1 MIKASTLLGT
11 IASLLAAM
19 LLGCVSATVDEMT
32 FLEPTEGIG
41 SSAVVIL
48 GRRHSYKPD
57 TSFEFIGC
65 VAEHIRKGDDTIR
78 VMNEIE
84 FLNATY
90 PWFEPRN
97 APNYVEGWDP
107 QQIDSLL
114 AETLDD
120 LLLKYIVWIEGST
133 SETRTPGSSMSCT
146 VGPGG
151 GGCFGF
157 LTWSNT
163 SEYEA
168 TIWDIESDSEVGKIS
183 ADATGQSYMPA
194 VVVPVPIVAPVFDT
208 ACDSMGDQLLQYFSA
223 QH

>member
-1 MIKASTLLGT
+1 MMKASTLLRT
-11 IASLLAAM
+11 IASLLPAV

-48 GRRHSYKPD
+48 GRRDSYKPD

-65 VAEHIRKGDDTIR
+65 VAEHIRKGDESVR

-84 FLNATY
+84 FLNITY

-97 APNYVEGWDP
+97 APKEVAEWDP
-107 QQIDSLL
+107 YQIDGLL
-114 AETLDD
+114 AEKIED
-120 LLLKYIVWIEGST
+120 LNLKYIVWIEGST
-133 SETRTPGSSMSCT
+133 SEERTPGSSLSCT

>member
-1 MIKASTLLGT
+1 MMKASTLLGT
-11 IASLLAAM
+11 IVSLLPAV

-48 GRRHSYKPD
+48 GRRDSYKPD

-65 VAEHIRKGDDTIR
+65 VAEHIRKGDESVR

-84 FLNATY
+84 FLNITY

-97 APNYVEGWDP
+97 APKQVTEWDP
-107 QQIDSLL
+107 YQVDGLL
-114 AETLDD
+114 AEKIED
-120 LLLKYIVWIEGST
+120 LNLKYIVWIEGST
-133 SETRTPGSSMSCT
+133 SEERTPGSSLSCT

-168 TIWDIESDSEVGKIS
+168 TIWDTESDSEVGRIS

-194 VVVPVPIVAPVFDT
+194 LVVPVPIVAPVFDT

-223 QH
+223 HH